1 MSSSKA
7 SARAG
12 GSPAD
17 FDRVIRVRGARENN
31 LTGVD
36 LDIPKRSLVVFT
48 GVSGSGKSSLAFDT
62 IAAES
67 QRLINETYPAF
78 LQSQMPTLPRP
89 DVDSLENLNAAIV
102 VDQERIGANSRSTVG
117 TATDTWTMLRIVFAR
132 VGSPAVPSPS
142 ALSFN
147 DPAGMC
153 QECGGVGRVSSIDV
167 EGIFDRSLSLNEGA
181 ITFPNFAVGSVFWK
195 IYTESGFFDN
205 DLPLGKFTEKDWEQL
220 LTGTGDV
227 VKTGGYNMA
236 YEGVLDKIQRLYL
249 SKDADS
255 LRPHVRRAVEAIG
268 TTGPCSACDGTRLNE
283 AARACRIDGVSIA
296 DCNALQITELS
307 RWAATLPAKGIGPLK
322 AGLVSIL
329 DNLVEIGLGYLSLD
343 RAAGT
348 LSGGEAQR
356 IKMVRHLDSSL
367 TELTYVFDEPTAGLH
382 AHDTQRMIGLLERLR
397 DKGNTVL
404 VVEHN
409 PEVIA
414 AADHVVDIGPGAG
427 LGGGQVVYQGDVAG
441 LKKSGTPTGSHLS
454 VRRPLKTEVRE
465 PVGSLDIKSASL
477 HNLRDVS
484 VSIPLRVL
492 TAITGVAGAGKS
504 SLVLGSLPKAAEAAI
519 VDQSPIKGSRRSNPA
534 TYTGMFDGIREAFA
548 AASKVKAGLFSANS
562 EGACPVCKGLGVT
575 YTDLG
580 YMTAVPTTCEK
591 CEGRRFTDE
600 VLAYHLRGRSI
611 ADVLAMSIDTAAD
624 FFTEKTEKSV
634 TPVLAALKDV
644 GLGYI
649 SLGQPLTTLSGGER
663 QRLRLAIEMRR
674 NARTYIL
681 DEPSTGLHL
690 ADVDNLIRLLDGL
703 VDGGASVIVIEHN
716 LDIVA
721 HADWVVDLGPGA
733 GDDGGRIVYEGPPA
747 KMPKNGKSMTGR
759 FLHASRS

>member
-1 MSSSKA
+1 M
-7 SARAG
+7 
-12 GSPAD
+12 SPAHAAANSGADAAD
-17 FDRVIRVRGARENN
+17 FAQVIRVRGARENN
-31 LTGVD
+31 LTGID
-36 LDIPKRSLVVFT
+36 IDIPKRKLVVFT

-132 VGSPAVPSPS
+132 VGAPTVASPS

-153 QECGGVGRVSSIDV
+153 QECGGVGRTSTIDV
-167 EGIFDRSLSLNEGA
+167 EGIFDRSRSLNEGA
-181 ITFPNFAVGSVFWK
+181 IVFPNFAVGSVFWK
-195 IYTESGFFDN
+195 IYSESGFFDN
-205 DLPLGKFTEKDWEQL
+205 DKPLAQFTADEWEQL
-220 LTGTGDV
+220 LTGTADEV

-236 YEGVLDKIQRLYL
+236 YEGVLDKIKRLYL
-249 SKDADS
+249 SKEVET

-268 TTGPCSACDGTRLNE
+268 VIGPCDACGGSRLNE

-296 DCNALQITELS
+296 DCNAMQITELS
-307 RWAATLPAKGIGPLK
+307 RWATTLPEGGIAPLK
-322 AGLVSIL
+322 AGLCSIL
-329 DNLVEIGLGYLSLD
+329 ANLVEIGLGYLSLD

-367 TELTYVFDEPTAGLH
+367 TEMTYVFDEPTAGLH
-382 AHDTQRMIGLLERLR
+382 AHDTAQMIGLLERLR

-409 PEVIA
+409 PDVIA
-414 AADHVVDIGPGAG
+414 AADHVVDIGPRAG
-427 LGGGQVVYQGDVAG
+427 RGGGRVVYQGDVAG
-441 LKKSGTPTGSHLS
+441 LRKSGTSTGDHLA
-454 VRRPLKTEVRE
+454 VRQPVKADVRE
-465 PVGSLDIKSASL
+465 PVGTLDIKSANL

-484 VSIPLRVL
+484 VGIPLQVL
-492 TAITGVAGAGKS
+492 TAVTGVAGAGKS
-504 SLVLGSLPKAAEAAI
+504 SLIIGSLPKGAEVAV

-534 TYTGMFDGIREAFA
+534 TYTGMLDAIREAFA
-548 AASKVKAGLFSANS
+548 AANRVKASLFSANS
-562 EGACPVCKGLGVT
+562 DGACPVCKGLGVT

-600 VLAYHLRGRSI
+600 VLSYRLRGSNI
-611 ADVLAMSIDTAAD
+611 ADVLAMSIDAAAD
-624 FFTEKTEKSV
+624 FFTEK
-634 TPVLAALKDV
+634 PVLSVLTTLQDV
-644 GLGYI
+644 GLGYV

-663 QRLRLAIEMRR
+663 QRLRLAIEMRK
-674 NARTYIL
+674 NVSTYVL

-690 ADVDNLIRLLDGL
+690 ADVDNLVRLLDGL
-703 VDGGASVIVIEHN
+703 VDRGASVIVIEHN
-716 LDIVA
+716 LDIIA
-721 HADWVVDLGPGA
+721 RADWVVDLGPGA
-733 GDDGGRIVYEGPPA
+733 GDEGGRIVYEGPPA
-747 KMPKNGKSMTGR
+747 GLPTAGESVTGR

>member
-1 MSSSKA
+1 M
-7 SARAG
+7 
-12 GSPAD
+12 
-17 FDRVIRVRGARENN
+17 IRVRGARENN

-36 LDIPKRSLVVFT
+36 LDIPKRNLVVFT

-89 DVDSLENLNAAIV
+89 NVDSLENLNAAIV

-117 TATDTWTMLRIVFAR
+117 TVTDTWTMLRIVFAR
-132 VGSPAVPSPS
+132 VGTPAVPSPS

-147 DPAGMC
+147 DPSGMC
-153 QECGGVGRVSSIDV
+153 PECGGVGRTSAIDV

-205 DLPLGKFTEKDWEQL
+205 DLPLGKFTEADWEQL

-236 YEGVLDKIQRLYL
+236 YEGVLDKIRRLYL

-268 TTGPCSACDGTRLNE
+268 TTGPCSGCSGTRLNE

-296 DCNALQITELS
+296 DCNAMQITELS
-307 RWAATLPAKGIGPLK
+307 RWAATLPAGDIAPLK
-322 AGLVSIL
+322 AALVSIL
-329 DNLVEIGLGYLSLD
+329 GNLVEIGLGYLSLD

-382 AHDTQRMIGLLERLR
+382 AHDTKRVIGLLERLR

-414 AADHVVDIGPGAG
+414 AADHIIDIGPGAG
-427 LGGGQVVYQGDVAG
+427 LNGGQVVYEGDVAG
-441 LKKSGTPTGSHLS
+441 LKKSGTPTGAHLT
-454 VRRPLKTEVRE
+454 VRQPLKTEVRE
-465 PVGSLDIKSASL
+465 PIGSLDIKSASL

-492 TAITGVAGAGKS
+492 TAVTGVAGAGKS
-504 SLVLGSLPKAAEAAI
+504 SLVLGSLPKEAEASI

-534 TYTGMFDGIREAFA
+534 TYTGMLDGIREAFA
-548 AASKVKAGLFSANS
+548 AANGVKAALFSANS
-562 EGACPVCKGLGVT
+562 EGACPTCKGLGVT

-580 YMTAVPTTCEK
+580 YITAVPTTCEK
-591 CEGRRFTDE
+591 CQGRRFTDE
-600 VLAYHLRGRSI
+600 VLSYQLRGRSI
-611 ADVLAMSIDTAAD
+611 ADVLAMSVDTAAD
-624 FFTEKTEKSV
+624 FFTEKSV
-634 TPVLAALKDV
+634 TPVLTALQDV

-649 SLGQPLTTLSGGER
+649 SLGQPLSTLSGGER
-663 QRLRLAIEMRR
+663 QRLRLAIEMRK
-674 NARTYIL
+674 NAKTYIL

-716 LDIVA
+716 LDVIA
-721 HADWVVDLGPGA
+721 RADWVVDLGPGA
-733 GDDGGRIVYEGPPA
+733 GDEGGRIVYEGPPGL
-747 KMPKNGKSMTGR
+747 MPRTGKSMTGR
-759 FLHASRS
+759 FLHASRT

>member
-7 SARAG
+7 SARAA
-12 GSPAD
+12 GSAAD

-31 LTGVD
+31 LTGID

-153 QECGGVGRVSSIDV
+153 QECGGVGRASSIDV

-205 DLPLGKFTEKDWEQL
+205 DLPLGRFTEEDWAQL
-220 LTGTGDV
+220 LTGTGEV

-236 YEGVLDKIQRLYL
+236 YEGVLDKIKRLYL
-249 SKDADS
+249 SKDAES

-268 TTGPCSACDGTRLNE
+268 TTGPCSACSGTRLNE

-307 RWAATLPAKGIGPLK
+307 RWAATLPANGIGPLK
-322 AGLVSIL
+322 DGLVSIL

-382 AHDTQRMIGLLERLR
+382 AHDTRRMIGLLERLR

-427 LGGGQVVYQGDVAG
+427 LNGGHVIYQGDVAG
-441 LKKSGTPTGSHLS
+441 LKTSGTPTGSHLS

-504 SLVLGSLPKAAEAAI
+504 SLVLGSLPKEAEAAI

-534 TYTGMFDGIREAFA
+534 TYTGMLDGIREAFA
-548 AASKVKAGLFSANS
+548 AANRVKAGLFSANS
-562 EGACPVCKGLGVT
+562 EGACPTCKGLGVT

-611 ADVLAMSIDTAAD
+611 ADVLAMAIDTAAD
-624 FFTEKTEKSV
+624 FFTERSV

-674 NARTYIL
+674 NAGTYIL

-747 KMPKNGKSMTGR
+747 LMPKTGESMTGR
-759 FLHASRS
+759 FLHASRT

>member
-7 SARAG
+7 SARAV

-31 LTGVD
+31 LTGID

-153 QECGGVGRVSSIDV
+153 QECGGVGRASSIDI

-205 DLPLGKFTEKDWEQL
+205 DLPLARFTEQDWEQL
-220 LTGTGDV
+220 LTGTGEV

-236 YEGVLDKIQRLYL
+236 YEGVLDKIKRLYL
-249 SKDADS
+249 SKDIDS

-268 TTGPCSACDGTRLNE
+268 TTGPCPACAGTRLNE

-307 RWAATLPAKGIGPLK
+307 RWAATLPAKGIAPLK

-382 AHDTQRMIGLLERLR
+382 AHDTRRMIGLLERLR

-427 LGGGQVVYQGDVAG
+427 LNGGQVVYQGDVAG

-504 SLVLGSLPKAAEAAI
+504 SLVLGSLPKEAEAAI

-534 TYTGMFDGIREAFA
+534 TYTGMLDGIRDAFA
-548 AASKVKAGLFSANS
+548 AANKVKAGLFSANS

-624 FFTEKTEKSV
+624 FFTEKSV

-663 QRLRLAIEMRR
+663 QRLRLAIEMRG

-733 GDDGGRIVYEGPPA
+733 GDEGGRVVYEGPPGL
-747 KMPKNGKSMTGR
+747 MPETGESMTGR